1 MASLWCF
8 DSLRL
13 PVAREQK
20 SGGKDK
26 VETCI
31 YIYGRYRGN
40 KYRAFIHYIT
50 RTRDGNLGRLLRL
63 PFATVATRDVRSVN
77 EEKERTRYPS
87 SRVKI
92 RAALLASA
100 M

>member
-1 MASLWCF
+1 M
-8 DSLRL
+8 
-13 PVAREQK
+13 
-20 SGGKDK
+20 
-26 VETCI
+26 

-50 RTRDGNLGRLLRL
+50 HTRDGNLGRLLRL
-63 PFATVATRDVRSVN
+63 PFATRDVRSVN